1 MSWAIQTNALSKRFA
16 PQIGFR
22 RLIRR
27 ASPTQLAVDQINLRV
42 GKGELFGLVGPN
54 GAGKTTLI
62 KMLCT
67 LIQPTSGAAR
77 VNGLP
82 LSRDTEIRASIGL
95 VTSDERSF
103 YWRLTGRQNLEF
115 FAHLHNIPKNEIVSR
130 VEEALQQVSLDSDAD
145 RQFMTYATGMRQR
158 LSIAR
163 ALLSHPSILFLDEPT
178 KGLDPEATRRLHAL
192 IRNKLVDEQG
202 MTVFLTTHDL
212 EEAELLCD
220 RIAVMSHGRINA
232 CGSPKELRELAGK
245 TDHTSIRDLYPELLQ
260 LSQSEKPQASEE
272 FSIADQST
280 PREATHPG
288 YGFSC
293 RLIAAFLKKDFINE
307 TSYPFALILQ
317 LLSIFFSVGVFYFIS
332 RLLGSAA
339 SPYLAQY
346 EGDYFSFVLIGI
358 AFASYF
364 GVGLTSFSSNLRQA
378 QTTGT
383 LEAMLATPTRISAII
398 LSSAL
403 WDYFL
408 TTVKVI
414 VYIAVGSL
422 LLDVDLG
429 DSNYLAALIIL
440 ILSVISFSSIGILA
454 ASFIMVLKRG
464 DPIAWF
470 FNAVSGLLG
479 GVYYPLEVMPAW
491 MQWLAR
497 WLPITYALEAMR
509 KALLQGAS
517 LTSLWTE
524 LILLGIF
531 CCVLFPLGL
540 FSFRYAVRL
549 AKIEGSLT
557 HY

>member
-1 MSWAIQTNALSKRFA
+1 MSWAIQTNALSKHFA

-163 ALLSHPSILFLDEPT
+163 ALLSHPSVLFLDEPT

-440 ILSVISFSSIGILA
+440 SLSVISFSSIGILA

>member
-1 MSWAIQTNALSKRFA
+1 MTWVIQTDALSKHFS

-27 ASPTQLAVDQINLRV
+27 EHASQVAVDGVDLRV
-42 GKGELFGLVGPN
+42 RRGELFGLVGPN

-67 LIQPTSGAAR
+67 LIQPTSGSAR
-77 VNGLP
+77 INNLS
-82 LSRDTEIRASIGL
+82 LSRDTEIKASIGL

-115 FAHLHNIPKNEIVSR
+115 FAHLHNIPNDEISSR
-130 VEEALQQVSLDSDAD
+130 VEEALQQVSLEEVAD
-145 RQFMTYATGMRQR
+145 RPFMTYATGMRQR

-163 ALLSHPSILFLDEPT
+163 ALLSRPRILFLDEPT
-178 KGLDPEATRRLHAL
+178 KGLDPEATQRLHAL
-192 IRNKLVDEQG
+192 LRDKLVDEQG
-202 MTVFLTTHDL
+202 ITVFVTTHDMG
-212 EEAELLCD
+212 EAESLCD
-220 RIAVMSHGRINA
+220 RIAVMSHGRICA
-232 CGSPKELRELAGK
+232 CGSIDELRERVGK
-245 TDHTSIRDLYPELLQ
+245 TDQASLRELYPELIKLTHNE
-260 LSQSEKPQASEE
+260 SAQATEE
-272 FSIADQST
+272 YPNSDPPIPARQ
-280 PREATHPG
+280 RRPG
-288 YGFSC
+288 YGFSP
-293 RLIAAFLKKDFINE
+293 RLIAAFLKKDIINE
-307 TSYPFALILQ
+307 ISYPFALILQ

-332 RLLGSAA
+332 QMIGSAA
-339 SPYLAQY
+339 SPYLTQY
-346 EGDYFSFVLIGI
+346 DGDYFSFVLIGI

-364 GVGLTSFSSNLRQA
+364 GVGLTSFSNNLRQA

-403 WDYFL
+403 WDYLL
-408 TTVKVI
+408 TTIKVL
-414 VYIAVGSL
+414 VYLAVGSL
-422 LLDVDLG
+422 ILHVDLG
-429 DSNYLAALIIL
+429 HSNYLAAILVL

-470 FNAVSGLLG
+470 FNATSGLLG
-479 GVYYPLEVMPAW
+479 GVYYPLDVMPTW

-509 KALLQGAS
+509 KALLQG
-517 LTSLWTE
+517 LPLKFLWTE
-524 LILLGIF
+524 LIVLGIF
-531 CCVLFPLGL
+531 CCVLFPSGL
-540 FSFRYAVRL
+540 LCFRYAVRL